1 MGMDP
6 LTIIVTALIAGAAA
20 GGQDAAS
27 ALVRDA
33 YSALRRRVVGDG
45 QDESVLTAIEANE
58 STAGADRAAIEAAV
72 VRADIVDDAEVQEL
86 AQRVLEVAPSK
97 QVFNDLRHAQGVQAG
112 DGGTM
117 NVTFH
122 NHTPE

>member
-1 MGMDP
+1 MDP

-33 YSALRRRVVGDG
+33 YVALRRRVVGDG
-45 QDESVLTAIEANE
+45 HDESVLTAIEANE
-58 STAGADRAAIEAAV
+58 SAAGADRAAVEAAV
-72 VRADIVDDAEVQEL
+72 VRAEVVEDAEVRTL
-86 AQRVLEVAPSK
+86 AQRVLDVAPTK
-97 QVFNDLRHAQGVQAG
+97 QVYNDLRHAQGVHAG
-112 DGGTM
+112 DSGTM

-122 NHTPE
+122 NHTTE

>member
-1 MGMDP
+1 MDP

-33 YSALRRRVVGDG
+33 YVALRRRVVGDG

-58 STAGADRAAIEAAV
+58 SAAGADRAAVEAAV
-72 VRADIVDDAEVQEL
+72 VRAEVVEDAEVRTL
-86 AQRVLEVAPSK
+86 AQRVLDVAPTK
-97 QVFNDLRHAQGVQAG
+97 QVYNDLRHAQGVQAG
-112 DGGTM
+112 DGGAM

-122 NHTPE
+122 NHTTE